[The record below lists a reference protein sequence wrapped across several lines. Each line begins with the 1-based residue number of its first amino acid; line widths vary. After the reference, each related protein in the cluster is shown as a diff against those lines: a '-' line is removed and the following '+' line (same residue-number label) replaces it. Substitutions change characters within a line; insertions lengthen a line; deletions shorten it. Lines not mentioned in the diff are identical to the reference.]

1 MTPVNARPP
10 EIALPVACLG
20 ALRAALA
27 GDLGADR
34 AAQALRAA
42 GGAAGH
48 TLFRTLSHP
57 PGSDLNGADETSARE
72 WLAELEAERFWDRFA
87 KFFSSRGW
95 GRLSFRSL
103 HEGVGA
109 LDASDWVEADPGGG
123 MGRPSCFFTTGM
135 LAGVLGRVTDEEVA
149 VLEVE
154 CRSQGHTRCRFLFGA
169 PPALEAV
176 FHELAAGRDLETT
189 LAALR

>member
-10 EIALPVACLG
+10 EIALPVACLA
-20 ALRAALA
+20 ALRVALA
-27 GDLGADR
+27 EDVGADR

-42 GGAAGH
+42 GGAAGNA
-48 TLFRTLSHP
+48 LFRTLSRP
-57 PGSDLNGADETSARE
+57 PGSDMNGADDATARE
-72 WLAELEAERFWDRFA
+72 WLADLEVERFWDRFA
-87 KFFSSRGW
+87 AFFSSRGW

-109 LDASDWVEADPGGG
+109 LDSTDWVEADPASS

-135 LAGVLGRVTDEEVA
+135 LAGLLGRVTDEEVA
-149 VLEVE
+149 VLEVQ
-154 CRSQGHTRCRFLFGA
+154 CRSQGHAHCRFLFGA

-176 FHELAAGRDLETT
+176 FQELAAGRDLETT